1 MSLTDRLISPSD
13 TKVDFIDP
21 LNVREYFSDQQIKVT
36 LGITGL
42 LLLRVHIDAVIW
54 HLDVDFG
61 YPPGV
66 AARKGWTVRPLK
78 TNMNWVNPVVR
89 QGGFYPL
96 LLKESMVKLFSNTKG
111 LRSAFL

>member
-1 MSLTDRLISPSD
+1 MSLTDRPIRPSD
-13 TKVDFIDP
+13 TKVDFNDP
-21 LNVREYFSDQQIKVT
+21 LIAREHISDQQIKVT

-42 LLLRVHIDAVIW
+42 LLLRVLIDAVIW

-61 YPPGV
+61 YPPGA

-96 LLKESMVKLFSNTKG
+96 FHQESII
-111 LRSAFL
+111 